1 MSYVILLIQI
11 SEKTK
16 SIRLIKDNGM
26 SKSTDNDKK
35 DDIEKEVDYESE
47 WRNICEKA
55 NKWVVSKQLS
65 KEELEELDSACD
77 QYLIEKAVEAYN
89 NQTINVQVT
98 KLDVDETTKI
108 TIYNGL
114 RSDAK
119 ISSPEEAVET
129 LKSYVGSLRLRR
141 LDKKL
146 YSACEQYL
154 IQQGCEFLN
163 SKNTTIV
170 TEVLNKPSQS
180 VIYGSDGPGAAARAK
195 CKVELERAQNK
206 TLEYVSKA
214 TDLAL
219 KYTEDEVNRLF
230 DNNVTHGNKDDV
242 LNRAKRATKFLM
254 DNQVDIVY
262 NNDRDDTFNEE
273 EDSRY
278 MTQTYN
284 FSLDGLSFKIIGYLI
299 IVLTVN
305 EFISLDLQKRIDKSQ
320 FAYTSNYHQKV
331 FDKLS
336 IAIFGVLAL
345 EILG

>member
-1 MSYVILLIQI
+1 MNVLEDIICIQF
-11 SEKTK
+11 
-16 SIRLIKDNGM
+16 
-26 SKSTDNDKK
+26 
-35 DDIEKEVDYESE
+35 DYESE

-141 LDKKL
+141 LDKSL
-146 YSACEQYL
+146 WISAFIVTYFKIVLVEY
-154 IQQGCEFLN
+154 EFVQVPGSAN
-163 SKNTTIV
+163 NKNTTIV

-180 VIYGSDGPGAAARAK
+180 VIYGSDAGAAARAK

-284 FSLDGLSFKIIGYLI
+284 FSLDDLKEAYRSR
-299 IVLTVN
+299 
-305 EFISLDLQKRIDKSQ
+305 SLDIS
-320 FAYTSNYHQKV
+320 
-331 FDKLS
+331 
-336 IAIFGVLAL
+336 
-345 EILG
+345 

>member
-1 MSYVILLIQI
+1 MNVLEDIICIQF
-11 SEKTK
+11 
-16 SIRLIKDNGM
+16 
-26 SKSTDNDKK
+26 
-35 DDIEKEVDYESE
+35 DYESE

-129 LKSYVGSLRLRR
+129 LKSYV
-141 LDKKL
+141 
-146 YSACEQYL
+146 A
-154 IQQGCEFLN
+154 
-163 SKNTTIV
+163 
-170 TEVLNKPSQS
+170 
-180 VIYGSDGPGAAARAK
+180 GAAARAK

-284 FSLDGLSFKIIGYLI
+284 FSLDDLKEAYRSR
-299 IVLTVN
+299 
-305 EFISLDLQKRIDKSQ
+305 SLDIS
-320 FAYTSNYHQKV
+320 
-331 FDKLS
+331 
-336 IAIFGVLAL
+336 
-345 EILG
+345 